1 MSLSRTFV
9 IPLAAALA
17 LPAGAA
23 LSQPSAPPAAPSA
36 APSSLVF
43 YFVVGSAKVRPRDV
57 ALFDQASRLY
67 RDGKPLV
74 MVVTGSTDAV
84 GSAAGNLRLSQQ
96 RADAVLRG
104 LVARGIPTERFQIL
118 AKGVTE
124 PPVPTAPGSAEPRNR
139 RAELTWR

>member
-1 MSLSRTFV
+1 MLLHRAFV

-23 LSQPSAPPAAPSA
+23 LSQESAPAAAPSA

-43 YFVVGSAKVRPRDV
+43 YFDAGSAKVRPKDL

-74 MVVTGSTDAV
+74 MVVTGSTDSV
-84 GSAAGNLRLSQQ
+84 GTAAGNLRLSQQ
-96 RADAVLRG
+96 RAGAVLRG

-118 AKGVTE
+118 AKGATE
-124 PPVPTAPGSAEPRNR
+124 PPVPTAPGAAEPRNR

>member
-1 MSLSRTFV
+1 MSLSRFFV
-9 IPLAAALA
+9 IPIAAALA

-23 LSQPSAPPAAPSA
+23 LSQQSAPSTPPSA

-43 YFVVGSAKVRPRDV
+43 YFDAGSAKVRPEDV

-74 MVVTGSTDAV
+74 MVVTGSTDSV
-84 GSAAGNLRLSQQ
+84 GTAAGNLRLSQQ
-96 RADAVLRG
+96 RAGAVLRG

-118 AKGVTE
+118 AKGATE